1 MSNRSLNGLSSDIT
15 NVYINTNLTATLPL
29 EENQSNFNNP
39 IVISLKGLNG
49 FTGGGQ
55 IIKINSANNALEYAT
70 ETDTVYTAITPL
82 VINPLNNEISLSGL
96 VGYGTAGY
104 VLKTNGVSN
113 TVGWAEETDTVYSFT
128 SPLLNN
134 GSNTISLGGLTAF
147 GSGDAN
153 KAIIVN
159 GSGTALEYAVQEDTT
174 YTFQSPLVNFF
185 GGNTITLD
193 TVPTGKG
200 GTNLINYTLGDMLY
214 CSATNVLS
222 KLAIG
227 TTDQVLTVNTGVP
240 SWQDT
245 QAPDLTLSTNFGT
258 AVPGGNTIK
267 LGNSSGNSNTTPLE
281 LYSNATLKIFNTSNN
296 GSNPPQAQ
304 FTFSGSGTNLSLQ
317 GGSLI
322 TSVIGTGSEFLSNI
336 PIGVLYGGTGKSS
349 LTGQATKILQVN
361 AGATGYDF
369 VPIPIG
375 NTYTGTGLIAVNSST
390 NVISFT
396 GSIPTDNNQL
406 LNGAGYITSSS
417 IPTAQWTTNGNT
429 LHPAIP
435 MLDRLV
441 IGGTSSFTTGQFF
454 TCYGSMYCNDKIDFN
469 KATGN
474 EIFLAC
480 NATYSNDIYFGSQTS
495 QNSSN
500 NDGAL
505 LRNVNTSSLVNT
517 FYINS
522 LSSGTNTTRF
532 SVYSNSGD
540 TEVSVESY
548 FGSAELNIGEFNSY
562 YKFEVVQGGSTFK
575 LKNYDGTTIFGY
587 TRSNDYFDWGSVSTG
602 TRMNFGNY
610 TLHGTSNTTYPTNTS
625 FSTID
630 KAYIKTGYIYQLTT
644 DDIGLFHSGGTGTS
658 NNIRCNSSGQIYFTN
673 PVYGGPL
680 QIIGGITGD
689 LPITGTL
696 SSSSNR
702 FKAQY
707 SSSRLYILN
716 PSGTNS
722 AIGFNGSYI
731 HWHDNS
737 TELNFNT
744 PNQSYK
750 NTNSQSTSFFSG
762 GSKRM
767 KLNGSTTP
775 SLELYQ
781 TNGSTKHSQF
791 GYGTTFPSSGMGEW
805 SGFNVPIGNS
815 IYYGGSVSEGCLLA
829 MNGDTAMISNPG
841 DNQSFWYYDEDGRGA
856 KWYITVAGVISPA
869 SDIRIKTD
877 IKTYKNSDFEKFK
890 KLRTI
895 TYKFKKPK
903 NISPERLLKQGCIN
917 KYADHHYGVI
927 AQELFEL
934 YPELEE
940 CDDIRKR
947 ENYYYRK
954 DNWDNGVYE
963 KEHKKWV
970 EDKETF
976 MCESK
981 EEGKDC
987 CYKETEPPKIFDE
1000 EEPMRAVGYSKLPL
1014 MTIGV
1019 VQDLIVENETLK
1031 SELNAIKEML
1041 NKLVN
1046 AKSFADFKKTIA

>member
-1 MSNRSLNGLSSDIT
+1 MARNLTNTNSTT
-15 NVYINTNLTATLPL
+15 NVYVNTNLSATLPVQV
-29 EENQSNFNNP
+29 NQSSFNNP
-39 IVISLKGLNG
+39 ITVSLKGLSN
-49 FTGGGQ
+49 FTGAGKV
-55 IIKINSANNALEYAT
+55 IKINSNNDGLEYDD

-82 VINPLNNEISLSGL
+82 VINNLTNEISLSGL

-153 KAIIVN
+153 KVIKVN
-159 GSGTALEYAVQEDTT
+159 SGGTALEYSTQTDTT
-174 YTFQSPLVNFF
+174 YTFQSPLVNF
-185 GGNTITLD
+185 GGLNSITVD

-267 LGNSSGNSNTTPLE
+267 IGNSSGNSNTTPLE
-281 LYSNATLKIFNTSNN
+281 LYSNGTLKIFNTSNN

-336 PIGVLYGGTGKSS
+336 PIAALYGGTGKSS

-396 GSIPTDNNQL
+396 GTIPTNNNTL
-406 LNGAGYITSSS
+406 INGAGYITASS
-417 IPTAQWTTNGNT
+417 IPSALWTANGNT
-429 LHPAIP
+429 LHPSIP
-435 MLDRLV
+435 SLVRLV
-441 IGGTSSFTTGQFF
+441 LGGTSSFTTGQFF
-454 TCYGSMYCNDKIDFN
+454 SCYGSMYCNDKIDFN

-522 LSSGTNTTRF
+522 LTSGTNTTRF

-562 YKFEVVQGGSTFK
+562 YKFEVVQGGNTFK
-575 LKNYDGTTIFGY
+575 LKNYDGTPVFQY
-587 TRSNDYFDWGSVSTG
+587 SRSNGYITWGSVNGS
-602 TRMNFGNY
+602 RMNLGIY
-610 TLHGTSNTTYPTNTS
+610 LLHGTNTAYPSSSPFGSINSIYTE
-625 FSTID
+625 
-630 KAYIKTGYIYQLTT
+630 YIYAKNTFT
-644 DDIGLFHSGGTGTS
+644 DNIIVSQYGGNGTGTS

-673 PVYGGPL
+673 PVYGGAL
-680 QIIGGITGD
+680 QITSGISGD

-707 SSSRLYILN
+707 SGSRLYILN
-716 PSGTNS
+716 PSGTN
-722 AIGFNGSYI
+722 AGIGFNGSYI
-731 HWHDNS
+731 HYHDNS

-744 PNQSYK
+744 PNQTYK

-815 IYYGGSVSEGCLLA
+815 IYYGGVVGEGCLLA

-841 DNQSFWYYDEDGRGA
+841 DNQSFWYYDEDGRIA
-856 KWYITVAGVISPA
+856 KWYITVAGVITPA

-877 IKTYKNSDFEKFK
+877 IKTYKNSNFEKFK

-917 KYADHHYGVI
+917 KYADEHYGVI

-1031 SELNAIKEML
+1031 SELNAIKEIL
-1041 NKLVN
+1041 ARNNIV
-1046 AKSFADFKKTIA
+1046 

>member
-1 MSNRSLNGLSSDIT
+1 MRNLTNSNGDT
-15 NVYINTNLTATLPL
+15 NVYVNTNLSATLPV
-29 EENQSNFNNP
+29 EVNQSSFNNP
-39 IVISLKGLNG
+39 ITVSMKGLNG
-49 FTGGGQ
+49 FTGAGK
-55 IIKINSANNALEYAT
+55 IIKINSNNDGLDYDD
-70 ETDTVYTAITPL
+70 ETDTIYTAITPL
-82 VINPLNNEISLSGL
+82 VINPSNNQISLSGL
-96 VGYGTAGY
+96 VGYGTAGF

-113 TVGWAEETDTVYSFT
+113 TVGWVEETDTVYSFT

-134 GSNTISLGGLTAF
+134 GSNLISLGGLTAF
-147 GSGDAN
+147 SSGDAN
-153 KAIIVN
+153 KAIVVN
-159 GSGTALEYAVQEDTT
+159 GTGTALEYATQVDTT

-185 GGNTITLD
+185 GSNSISLD

-200 GTNLINYTLGDMLY
+200 GTGLLSYTSGDILY
-214 CSATNVLS
+214 YSSGNVLT
-222 KLAIG
+222 KLGIG
-227 TTDQVLTVNTGVP
+227 TTDQVLTVDTGVP
-240 SWQDT
+240 NWKDT
-245 QAPDLTLSTNFGT
+245 QAPDLTTSKNFGT
-258 AVPGGNTIK
+258 AVSGGNTIK

-281 LYSNATLKIFNTSNN
+281 LYSNGTLKIFNTSNN
-296 GSNPPQAQ
+296 GTNPPQAQ

-317 GGSLI
+317 GGSLL
-322 TSVIGTGSEFLSNI
+322 TSQIGTGSEFLSNI
-336 PIGVLYGGTGKSS
+336 PVGALYGGTGKSS

-369 VPIPIG
+369 VPIPVG
-375 NTYTGTGLIAVNSST
+375 NTYTGTGLISVNASSK
-390 NVISFT
+390 VISFT
-396 GSIPTDNNQL
+396 GTIPTNNNQL
-406 LNGAGYITSSS
+406 TNGAGYITSSS
-417 IPTAQWTTNGNT
+417 IPSALWTANGNN
-429 LHPAIP
+429 LHPSVP
-435 MLDRLV
+435 SLVRLV
-441 IGGTSSFTTGQFF
+441 LGGTSSFTTGQFF

-469 KATGN
+469 KTTGN
-474 EIFLAC
+474 EIFMSCTAG
-480 NATYSNDIYFGSQTS
+480 NSNDIYFGTETS
-495 QNSSN
+495 QNGSSN
-500 NDGAL
+500 HGAL
-505 LRNVNTSSLVNT
+505 LRNVNTSSSINT

-522 LSSGTNTTRF
+522 LSSGTNTTRLK
-532 SVYSNSGD
+532 VYSSSGN
-540 TEVSVESY
+540 TEVSIESY
-548 FGSAELNIGEFNSY
+548 SGDADLNIGEANSY
-562 YKFEVVQGGSTFK
+562 YKFEAVQGGSTFK
-575 LKNYDGTTIFGY
+575 LKNYDGTTVLGY
-587 TRSNDYFDWGSVSTG
+587 TRSNGYVDWGSVSG
-602 TRMNFGNY
+602 ARMNFRNY
-610 TLHGTSNTTYPTNTS
+610 TLHGSSNTTYPINAA

-644 DDIGLFHSGGTGTS
+644 DDIALFKTGGIGTS
-658 NNIRCNSSGQIYFTN
+658 NNIRCNISGQIYFTN

-702 FKAQY
+702 FKVQY
-707 SSSRLYILN
+707 GSSRTYIFN
-716 PSGTNS
+716 PSGTS
-722 AIGFNGSYI
+722 AGASVAGSFI
-731 HWHDNS
+731 HYHDNS

-744 PNQSYK
+744 PNTSYAD
-750 NTNSQSTSFFSG
+750 TNSQNTIFHSG
-762 GSKRM
+762 GSRRM
-767 KLNGSTTP
+767 KMNGSTTP
-775 SLELYQ
+775 ALEFYA
-781 TNGSTKHSQF
+781 TNGSTLYAQM
-791 GYGTTFPSSGMGEW
+791 GQGTTFPSSGMGEW

-815 IYYGGSVSEGCLLA
+815 IYYGGVVGEGCVLA

-841 DNQSFWYYDEDGRGA
+841 DNQSFWYYDEDGRVA
-856 KWYITVAGVISPA
+856 KWYITIAGVITPA

-903 NISPERLLKQGCIN
+903 NISAERLKKQGCIN

-963 KEHKKWV
+963 KEHQKWV
-970 EDKETF
+970 EDKDAF

-1000 EEPMRAVGYSKLPL
+1000 EEPMRAVGYAKLPL

-1031 SELNAIKEML
+1031 SELTDVKEML

-1046 AKSFADFKKTIA
+1046 AKSFSDFKKTIS

>member
-1 MSNRSLNGLSSDIT
+1 MRNLTNSNCDT
-15 NVYINTNLTATLPL
+15 NVYINTNLSAILPL
-29 EENQSNFNNP
+29 EENQSSFNNP
-39 IVISLKGLNG
+39 IVISLKGITG
-49 FTGGGQ
+49 FTG
-55 IIKINSANNALEYAT
+55 SAGNVLKSNATNNGLEWG
-70 ETDTVYTAITPL
+70 TDT
-82 VINPLNNEISLSGL
+82 
-96 VGYGTAGY
+96 
-104 VLKTNGVSN
+104 N
-113 TVGWAEETDTVYSFT
+113 TEYSAT
-128 SPLLNN
+128 SPINIT
-134 GSNTISLGGLTAF
+134 GTVISLGGLTAF
-147 GSGDAN
+147 GSGDAH

-159 GSGTALEYAVQEDTT
+159 GTATGLEYATQQDTT
-174 YTFQSPLVNFF
+174 YLFQSPLVNFF
-185 GGNTITLD
+185 GSNTITLD

-227 TTDQVLTVNTGVP
+227 TTDQVLTVDTGVP
-240 SWQDT
+240 SWKDT

-258 AVPGGNTIK
+258 AVAGGNTIK

-406 LNGAGYITSSS
+406 LNGAGYITASS
-417 IPTAQWTTNGNT
+417 IPTALWTANGNT
-429 LHPAIP
+429 LHPSIP
-435 MLDRLV
+435 SLVRLV
-441 IGGTSSFTTGQFF
+441 IGGTSSFTTGQYF

-469 KATGN
+469 KTTGN
-474 EIFLAC
+474 EIFLSC

-500 NDGAL
+500 NHGAL

-517 FYINS
+517 FSINS
-522 LSSGTNTTRF
+522 LSSGTNTTRL

-562 YKFEVVQGGSTFK
+562 YKFEVVQGGNTFK
-575 LKNYDGTTIFGY
+575 LKNYDGTPVFQY
-587 TRSNDYFDWGSVSTG
+587 SRSNGYITWGSVNGS
-602 TRMNFGNY
+602 RMNLGIY
-610 TLHGTSNTTYPTNTS
+610 LLHGTNTAYPSSSPFGSINSIYTEYVYAKNT
-625 FSTID
+625 F
-630 KAYIKTGYIYQLTT
+630 T
-644 DDIGLFHSGGTGTS
+644 DNIIVSQYGANGTGTS
-658 NNIRCNSSGQIYFTN
+658 NNIRCNSSGQIYFNN
-673 PVYGGPL
+673 PIYGGAL
-680 QIIGGITGD
+680 QITGGISGD

-702 FKAQY
+702 FKTQY
-707 SSSRLYILN
+707 SGSRLYILN

-744 PNQSYK
+744 PNQTYK
-750 NTNSQSTSFFSG
+750 NSNSQATSFFSG

-767 KLNGSTTP
+767 KINGSTTP
-775 SLELYQ
+775 SLELYE
-781 TNGSTKHSQF
+781 TNGSTIHSQF
-791 GYGTTFPSSGMGEW
+791 GKGTTFPSSGMGEW

-815 IYYGGSVSEGCLLA
+815 IYYGGVVGEGCLLA

-841 DNQSFWYYDEDGRGA
+841 DNQSFWYYDEDGRIA
-856 KWYITVAGVISPA
+856 KWYITVAGVITPA

-877 IKTYKNSDFEKFK
+877 IKTYKNSNFEKFK

-1046 AKSFADFKKTIA
+1046 AKSFSDFKKTIA